1 MTAASYWS
9 LLAPAIEMATQSS
22 FYGEHGQYAFIPVS
36 IGFTLGA
43 AFVYY
48 ADTMMTALV
57 RYLLLNFHHFTL
69 FTHRR
74 VQWGEGGMN
83 RFADQWI
90 WLINLHILCANI

>member
-22 FYGEHGQYAFIPVS
+22 LYGEHGQYAFIPVS

-57 RYLLLNFHHFTL
+57 SYLLLNFHHCTYFHTV
-69 FTHRR
+69 HY
-74 VQWGEGGMN
+74 VQWGGGGMN

-90 WLINLHILCANI
+90 WLINLHI